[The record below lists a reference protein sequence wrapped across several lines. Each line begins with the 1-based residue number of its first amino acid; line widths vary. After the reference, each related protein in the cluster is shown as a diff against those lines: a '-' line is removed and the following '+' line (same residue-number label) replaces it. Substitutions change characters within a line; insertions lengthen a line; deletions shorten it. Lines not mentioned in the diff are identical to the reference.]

1 MFVRGRGCV
10 RTPGMPGSS
19 MNIRKKDSRKNERA
33 VTDMKTRM
41 TDSLKNHGY
50 ILGVALRQS
59 KLYFFVFFA
68 TILVANAKDIA
79 LVVAPKYIFDAM
91 QFGGSF
97 SAILLPV
104 LIYLALYLGLHGML
118 HGLTYGKKVM
128 EMKLKV
134 CLNVKLG
141 EKFMRTDYSFLE
153 EHTAVDM
160 FERAKTAIS
169 GGISDLQTLGVVEE
183 QGISGYFEQLYRL
196 IKDIILLF
204 GMLYVFRYMEWTT
217 LLMVLVCIALNTV
230 FSMIQ
235 MRAKV
240 AVRDKAAPAHNRRR
254 YCNRLL
260 RTFEYGKE
268 FRVFGMNKL
277 VVSKW
282 QACTDEFLT
291 VRDYYQRRCWFASIL
306 FFIVNNGMR
315 FLVLVSLVFKLRG
328 GVISVGDFTMIFAAI
343 LTFSDT
349 AQDLLQAVLA
359 LNLFS
364 GFMTD
369 YRKCMQL
376 PERVGTAGEE
386 ELAGSACEIEFKN
399 VWYRYNGTAE
409 DTYALKNIN
418 VVLRPGEKVSIVGF
432 NGAGKTTFIKLL
444 LGLYEPTKGEILMNG
459 KNVKEYAEK
468 SLRRYMSAVFQDF
481 KIFAMSVE
489 ENITLG
495 ADGPEGSLTKG
506 MERAGI
512 RERIELLSKKEKSVI
527 GGFFEEGDLL
537 LSGGESQ
544 KIAMARSFY
553 RRTPVIALDEP
564 TSALD
569 VVSEDK
575 MYKSVMEKAEG
586 ETILFISHRLASARF
601 CDRILVFD
609 SGEVIEEGSHGA
621 LLAKKGCYYEMWN
634 VQAEKF
640 NGRGAYE
647 EL

>member
-1 MFVRGRGCV
+1 ME
-10 RTPGMPGSS
+10 
-19 MNIRKKDSRKNERA
+19 KKKSDG
-33 VTDMKTRM
+33 
-41 TDSLKNHGY
+41 LKNHVY
-50 ILGVALRQS
+50 ILGVALKQS
-59 KLYFFVFFA
+59 KLYFCIFFLM
-68 TILVANAKDIA
+68 IMVANVKDIA

-97 SAILLPV
+97 QAILLPV
-104 LIYLALYLGLHGML
+104 FVYLALYLGLHGIL
-118 HGLTYGKKVM
+118 HGLTYGKKIL

-134 CLNVKLG
+134 LLNVKLG

-153 EHTAVDM
+153 EHTSVDM

-169 GGISDLQTLGVVEE
+169 GGISDLQTIGLIEE

-196 IKDIILLF
+196 IKDVILLF

-217 LLMVLVCIALNTV
+217 LVVVLVCIALNTV

-235 MRAKV
+235 MRAKA
-240 AVRDKAAPAHNRRR
+240 AVREKAAPAHARRR

-268 FRVFGMNKL
+268 FRVFGMNQL

-282 QACTDEFLT
+282 QECTDEFLA
-291 VRDYYQRRCWFASIL
+291 VRDYYQRRCWVASI
-306 FFIVNNGMR
+306 FYFIVNNGMR
-315 FLVLVSLVFKLRG
+315 FTVLVSLIFKLKG
-328 GVISVGDFTMIFAAI
+328 GTISVGDFTMIFGAI

-359 LNLFS
+359 LNIFS

-376 PERVGTAGEE
+376 PEKEAKSGGV
-386 ELAGSACEIEFKN
+386 ELANGAYEIEFKG
-399 VWYRYNGTAE
+399 VWYRYSGTAE

-418 VVLRPGEKVSIVGF
+418 VVIRPGEKLSIVGF

-444 LGLYEPTKGEILMNG
+444 LGLYEPTRGEILING
-459 KNVKEYAEK
+459 RNVKEYSES
-468 SLRRYMSAVFQDF
+468 SLRRYRSAVFQDY
-481 KIFAMSVE
+481 KIFALSVE

-495 ADGPEGSLTKG
+495 ADGTEQCLSEC

-512 RERIELLSKKEKSVI
+512 KGRIERLPKKEKAVI

-544 KIAMARSFY
+544 KIAMARSFF

-575 MYKSVMEKAEG
+575 MYKSVMEQAKD

-609 SGEVIEEGSHGA
+609 SGEITEEGAHEE
-621 LLAKKGCYYEMWN
+621 LVTRKGCYWQMWN

>member
-1 MFVRGRGCV
+1 MKSGKAFYESVV
-10 RTPGMPGSS
+10 
-19 MNIRKKDSRKNERA
+19 KK
-33 VTDMKTRM
+33 MKTKVH
-41 TDSLKNHGY
+41 DSLKNHFY
-50 ILGVALRQS
+50 ILGAALKQS
-59 KLYFFVFFA
+59 KLYFCIFFV
-68 TILVANAKDIA
+68 TILVANAKDLA

-104 LIYLALYLGLHGML
+104 FVYVALYFGLHGIL
-118 HGLTYGKKVM
+118 HGLTYGKKVL
-128 EMKLKV
+128 EMKLKMR
-134 CLNVKLG
+134 LNVKLS

-169 GGISDLQTLGVVEE
+169 GGISDLQTIGIIEE

-204 GMLYVFRYMEWTT
+204 GVLYVFRYMEWTT
-217 LLMVLVCIALNTV
+217 LVLVLICIVLNTV
-230 FSMIQ
+230 FSLIQ
-235 MRAKV
+235 MRAKN
-240 AVRDKAAPAHNRRR
+240 AVREKAAPAHNRRR

-282 QACTDEFLT
+282 QECTDEFLS
-291 VRDYYQRRCWFASIL
+291 VRDYYQKRCWFASIL
-306 FFIVNNGMR
+306 YFIVNNGMR
-315 FLVLVSLVFKLRG
+315 FFVLVSLIYKLKDG
-328 GVISVGDFTMIFAAI
+328 AISVGDFTMIFAAI

-349 AQDLLQAVLA
+349 AQDLLQAILA
-359 LNLFS
+359 LNIFS

-376 PERVGTAGEE
+376 PENEECSGDVELTEGTY
-386 ELAGSACEIEFKN
+386 EIEFKN
-399 VWYRYNGTAE
+399 VWYHYSGTAE
-409 DTYALKNIN
+409 DTYALKNVN
-418 VVLRPGEKVSIVGF
+418 VVLRPGEKVSVVGF

-444 LGLYEPTKGEILMNG
+444 LGLYEPTKGEILING
-459 KNVKEYAEK
+459 KNRKEYSAR
-468 SLRRYMSAVFQDF
+468 SLRRVMSAVFQDY
-481 KIFAMSVE
+481 KIFALSVE

-495 ADGPEGSLTKG
+495 EKGSEHCLSES

-512 RERIELLSKKEKSVI
+512 GERVDRLPKKEKSVI
-527 GGFFEEGDLL
+527 GGFFDEGDLL

-544 KIAMARSFY
+544 KIAMARSFF
-553 RRTPVIALDEP
+553 RKTPVIALDEP

-575 MYKSVMEKAEG
+575 MYKSVMEKAKDEL
-586 ETILFISHRLASARF
+586 ILFISHRLASARF

-609 SGEVIEEGSHGA
+609 SGVITEEGSHEA
-621 LLAKKGCYYEMWN
+621 LLARKGCYYDMWS

-640 NGRGAYE
+640 IGGDGNE
-647 EL
+647 EME

>member
-1 MFVRGRGCV
+1 
-10 RTPGMPGSS
+10 
-19 MNIRKKDSRKNERA
+19 
-33 VTDMKTRM
+33 MKTRL
-41 TDSLKNHGY
+41 TDGLKNHSY
-50 ILGVALRQS
+50 ILGVALKQS
-59 KLYFFVFFA
+59 KLYFCIFFV

-79 LVVAPKYIFDAM
+79 LVVAPKYIFDAL

-104 LIYLALYLGLHGML
+104 FVYLALYLGLHGIL
-118 HGLTYGKKVM
+118 HSLTYAKKVM

-134 CLNVKLG
+134 RLNVKLG

-315 FLVLVSLVFKLRG
+315 FLVLVSLIFKLRDG
-328 GVISVGDFTMIFAAI
+328 AISVGDFTMIFAAI

-376 PERVGTAGEE
+376 PEGAVESGEE
-386 ELAGSACEIEFKN
+386 ELTGGACEIAFKN
-399 VWYRYNGTAE
+399 VWYHYNGTAE

-418 VVLRPGEKVSIVGF
+418 VVLQPGEKISIVGF

-444 LGLYEPTKGEILMNG
+444 LGLYEPTKGEILING
-459 KNVKEYAEK
+459 KSVKEYSEK

-495 ADGPEGSLTKG
+495 ADDSEECLADG

-512 RERIELLSKKEKSVI
+512 RERVDLLAKKEKSVI

-553 RRTPVIALDEP
+553 RKTPVIALDEP
-564 TSALD
+564 TSARD

-575 MYKSVMEKAEG
+575 MYKSVMEKAEV

-609 SGEVIEEGSHGA
+609 SGEIIEEGSHGA

>member
-1 MFVRGRGCV
+1 
-10 RTPGMPGSS
+10 
-19 MNIRKKDSRKNERA
+19 
-33 VTDMKTRM
+33 MKTKLR
-41 TDSLKNHGY
+41 DSLKNHIY
-50 ILGVALRQS
+50 ILGVALKQS
-59 KLYFFVFFA
+59 KLYFCVFFV

-79 LVVAPKYIFDAM
+79 LVVAPKYIFDAL

-104 LIYLALYLGLHGML
+104 LVYLALYLLLHGIL

-134 CLNVKLG
+134 RLNVKLG

-153 EHTAVDM
+153 ENTAVDM

-169 GGISDLQTLGVVEE
+169 GGISDLQTLGMIEE

-196 IKDIILLF
+196 IKDIVLLF

-217 LLMVLVCIALNTV
+217 LVLVLVCIALNTV
-230 FSMIQ
+230 FSLIQ
-235 MRAKV
+235 MKARN

-282 QACTDEFLT
+282 QECTNEFLE

-315 FLVLVSLVFKLRG
+315 FLVLFSLIFKLRD
-328 GVISVGDFTMIFAAI
+328 GVISVGDFTMIFGAI

-349 AQDLLQAVLA
+349 AQDLLQAILA
-359 LNLFS
+359 LNIFS

-376 PERVGTAGEE
+376 PESEEKSGGED
-386 ELAGSACEIEFKN
+386 LAGGAYEIEFKN

-418 VVLRPGEKVSIVGF
+418 VVLHPGEKISIVGF

-444 LGLYEPTKGEILMNG
+444 LGLYEPTEGEILING
-459 KNVKEYAEK
+459 RNVKEYSER
-468 SLRRYMSAVFQDF
+468 SLRRYMSAVFQDY

-489 ENITLG
+489 DNITLG
-495 ADGPEGSLTKG
+495 ADGPAECLTES

-512 RERIELLSKKEKSVI
+512 RERVELLGKKEKAVI

-553 RRTPVIALDEP
+553 RKTPVIALDEP

-609 SGEVIEEGSHGA
+609 SGEITEEGFHGE
-621 LLAKKGCYYEMWN
+621 LLSQKGCYYEMWN

-640 NGRGAYE
+640 IGRGAYE

>member
-1 MFVRGRGCV
+1 MKLSKIVYESV
-10 RTPGMPGSS
+10 
-19 MNIRKKDSRKNERA
+19 
-33 VTDMKTRM
+33 VTDMKTRIL
-41 TDSLKNHGY
+41 DSLKNHGY
-50 ILGVALRQS
+50 ILGVALKQS
-59 KLYFFVFFA
+59 KLYFCVFFV
-68 TILVANAKDIA
+68 TILIANAKDIA

-97 SAILLPV
+97 QAILLPV
-104 LIYLALYLGLHGML
+104 LVYLALYLGLHGIL
-118 HGLTYGKKVM
+118 HGLTYGKKVL

-134 CLNVKLG
+134 RLNVKLG

-153 EHTAVDM
+153 EHAAVDM

-169 GGISDLQTLGVVEE
+169 GGISDLQTIGVIEE

-196 IKDIILLF
+196 IKNIVLLF

-217 LLMVLVCIALNTV
+217 LVLVLVCIALNTV

-235 MRAKV
+235 MRAKI
-240 AVRDKAAPAHNRRR
+240 AVRDKAAPAHARRR

-282 QACTDEFLT
+282 QACTDEFLS
-291 VRDYYQRRCWFASIL
+291 VRDYYQKRCWFASIL

-315 FLVLVSLVFKLRG
+315 FLVLVSLIYKLRDG
-328 GVISVGDFTMIFAAI
+328 AISVGDFTMIFAAI

-359 LNLFS
+359 LNVFS

-376 PERVGTAGEE
+376 PESETVFGKEARE
-386 ELAGSACEIEFKN
+386 ELGGGACEIEFKD

-409 DTYALKNIN
+409 ETYALRNIN
-418 VVLRPGEKVSIVGF
+418 VVLRPGEKISVVGF

-444 LGLYEPTKGEILMNG
+444 LGLYEPTKGEILING
-459 KNVKEYAEK
+459 KNVKEYTEI

-495 ADGPEGSLTKG
+495 AEGSEQCLEES

-512 RERIELLSKKEKSVI
+512 KERVEALPKKEKSVI

-544 KIAMARSFY
+544 KIAMARSFF
-553 RRTPVIALDEP
+553 RKTPVIALDEP

-575 MYKSVMEKAEG
+575 MYKSVMEQAKG

-609 SGEVIEEGSHGA
+609 SGRITEEGSHKE
-621 LLAKKGCYYEMWN
+621 LLARKGCYCEMWN

-640 NGRGAYE
+640 YGRGAYE
-647 EL
+647 EM

>member
-1 MFVRGRGCV
+1 
-10 RTPGMPGSS
+10 MPGKARETWNPQSGGAS
-19 MNIRKKDSRKNERA
+19 YESA
-33 VTDMKTRM
+33 VTEMKTKVL
-41 TDSLKNHGY
+41 DSLKNHGY
-50 ILGVALRQS
+50 ILGVALKQS
-59 KLYFFVFFA
+59 KLYFCIFFV
-68 TILVANAKDIA
+68 TILVANAKDLA
-79 LVVAPKYIFDAM
+79 LVVAPKYIFDAL

-104 LIYLALYLGLHGML
+104 FVYVALYFGLHGIL
-118 HGLTYGKKVM
+118 HGLTYGKKVL
-128 EMKLKV
+128 EMKLKMR
-134 CLNVKLG
+134 LNVKLS

-169 GGISDLQTLGVVEE
+169 GGISDLQTIGIIEE

-204 GMLYVFRYMEWTT
+204 GVLYVFRYMEWTT
-217 LLMVLVCIALNTV
+217 LVLVLICIALNTV
-230 FSMIQ
+230 FSLIQ
-235 MRAKV
+235 MRARN
-240 AVRDKAAPAHNRRR
+240 AVREKAAPAHNRRR

-282 QACTDEFLT
+282 QECTDEFLT
-291 VRDYYQRRCWFASIL
+291 VRDYYQKRCWFASIL

-315 FLVLVSLVFKLRG
+315 FFVLVSLIFKLKDG
-328 GVISVGDFTMIFAAI
+328 AISVGDFTMIFAAI

-359 LNLFS
+359 LNIFS

-376 PERVGTAGEE
+376 QESEEVCGEE
-386 ELAGSACEIEFKN
+386 ELEDGACEIEFKD
-399 VWYRYNGTAE
+399 VWYHYNGTTE
-409 DTYALKNIN
+409 DTYALKNVN
-418 VVLRPGEKVSIVGF
+418 VVLRPGEKVSVVGF

-444 LGLYEPTKGEILMNG
+444 LGLYEPTKGEILING
-459 KNVKEYAEK
+459 KNRKEYSAQ
-468 SLRRYMSAVFQDF
+468 SLRRYMSAVFQDY
-481 KIFAMSVE
+481 KIFALSVE
-489 ENITLG
+489 DNITLG
-495 ADGPEGSLTKG
+495 ESGSEQCLAES

-512 RERIELLSKKEKSVI
+512 GERVWRLPKKEKSVI
-527 GGFFEEGDLL
+527 GGFFDEGDLL

-544 KIAMARSFY
+544 KIAMARSFF
-553 RRTPVIALDEP
+553 RKTPVIALDEP

-575 MYKSVMEKAEG
+575 MYKSVMERAKDEL
-586 ETILFISHRLASARF
+586 ILFISHRLASARF

-609 SGEVIEEGSHGA
+609 SGEIAEEGSHEA
-621 LLAKKGCYYEMWN
+621 LLARRCCYFNMWS

-640 NGRGAYE
+640 IGGDADE
-647 EL
+647 EV

>member
-1 MFVRGRGCV
+1 
-10 RTPGMPGSS
+10 
-19 MNIRKKDSRKNERA
+19 
-33 VTDMKTRM
+33 MKIKQS
-41 TDSLKNHGY
+41 DSLKNHGF
-50 ILGVALRQS
+50 ILGTALKQS

-68 TILVANAKDIA
+68 AILAANIKDIA
-79 LVVAPKYIFDAM
+79 LVVAPKYIFDAL
-91 QFGGSF
+91 QFGSSF
-97 SAILLPV
+97 QAILLPV
-104 LIYLALYLGLHGML
+104 FVYLAIYFVMHGSLYV
-118 HGLTYGKKVM
+118 LTYGKKVL

-134 CLNVKLG
+134 RLNVKLG
-141 EKFMRTDYSFLE
+141 EKFMRADYSFLE
-153 EHTAVDM
+153 ENRAVDM

-169 GGISDLQTLGVVEE
+169 GGISDLQTIGVIEE
-183 QGISGYFEQLYRL
+183 QGLSGYFEQLYRL

-217 LLMVLVCIALNTV
+217 FLAVLVCIALNTV
-230 FSMIQ
+230 FSLIQ
-235 MRAKV
+235 MRAKT
-240 AVRDKAAPAHNRRR
+240 AVREKAAPAHNRRR

-277 VVSKW
+277 VISKW
-282 QACTDEFLT
+282 QECTDEFLT

-315 FLVLVSLVFKLRG
+315 FFVLVSLIFKLKDG
-328 GVISVGDFTMIFAAI
+328 AISVGDFTMIFAAI

-349 AQDLLQAVLA
+349 AQDLLQAIMA
-359 LNLFS
+359 LNIFS

-376 PERVGTAGEE
+376 PESEDCWGEE
-386 ELAGSACEIEFKN
+386 VLTEEACEIEFKN
-399 VWYRYNGTAE
+399 VWYRYSGTAE
-409 DTYALKNIN
+409 DAYALKNIN
-418 VVLRPGEKVSIVGF
+418 VTLKPGEKISVVGF

-444 LGLYEPTKGEILMNG
+444 LGLYEPTRGDIFING
-459 KNVKEYAEK
+459 KNRKEYAPETV
-468 SLRRYMSAVFQDF
+468 RRYMSAVFQDY

-495 ADGPEGSLTKG
+495 MEGEDGVLSESMK
-506 MERAGI
+506 RAGI
-512 RERIELLSKKEKSVI
+512 SERIERLPQKEKAVI

-569 VVSEDK
+569 VVSEDS
-575 MYKSVMEKAEG
+575 MYKNVMEQAKE
-586 ETILFISHRLASARF
+586 EMILFISHRLASARF

-609 SGEVIEEGSHGA
+609 SGEIIEAGTHSE
-621 LLAKKGCYYEMWN
+621 LLEKKGCYFEMWS

-640 NGRGAYE
+640 FGRDAYE

>member
-1 MFVRGRGCV
+1 
-10 RTPGMPGSS
+10 
-19 MNIRKKDSRKNERA
+19 
-33 VTDMKTRM
+33 MKTRVC
-41 TDSLKNHGY
+41 DSLKNHGF
-50 ILGVALRQS
+50 ILGTALKQS

-68 TILVANAKDIA
+68 AILVANIKEIA

-97 SAILLPV
+97 QAILLPV
-104 LIYLALYLGLHGML
+104 FVYLAIYLLMHGALY
-118 HGLTYGKKVM
+118 GLTYGKKVM

-134 CLNVKLG
+134 RLNVKLG
-141 EKFMRTDYSFLE
+141 EKFMKADYSFLE
-153 EHTAVDM
+153 EHKAVEM

-169 GGISDLQTLGVVEE
+169 GGISDLQTFGVIEE

-204 GMLYVFRYMEWTT
+204 GMFYVFRYMEWTT
-217 LLMVLVCIALNTV
+217 LLLVLVCIALNTV

-235 MRAKV
+235 MRAKI
-240 AVRDKAAPAHNRRR
+240 AVRDKAAPAHERRR

-282 QACTDEFLT
+282 RECTDEFLR
-291 VRDYYQRRCWFASIL
+291 VRDYYQKRCWIASIL

-315 FLVLVSLVFKLRG
+315 FFLLVSLIFKLKDG
-328 GVISVGDFTMIFAAI
+328 AISVGDFTMIFTAI

-359 LNLFS
+359 MNIFS

-376 PERVGTAGEE
+376 PDGEE
-386 ELAGSACEIEFKN
+386 KDDREELTEEAYEIEFKN
-399 VWYRYNGTAE
+399 VWYHYNGTGEEA
-409 DTYALKNIN
+409 YALKNIN
-418 VVLRPGEKVSIVGF
+418 VVLKPGEKISVVGF

-444 LGLYEPTKGEILMNG
+444 LGLYEPTKGEILLNG
-459 KNVKEYAEK
+459 KNRKEYSPSSIK
-468 SLRRYMSAVFQDF
+468 RYMSAVFQDY

-495 ADGPEGSLTKG
+495 MSGSEQCLTES

-512 RERIELLSKKEKSVI
+512 RERIKRLPKGEKAVI

-544 KIAMARSFY
+544 KIAMARSFF
-553 RRTPVIALDEP
+553 RKTPVIALDEP

-575 MYKSVMEKAEG
+575 MYKSVMERAKDEM
-586 ETILFISHRLASARF
+586 ILFISHRLASARF

-609 SGEVIEEGSHGA
+609 SGEIIEEGGHQE
-621 LLAKKGCYYEMWN
+621 LLARKGCYYEMWN

-647 EL
+647 EV

>member
-1 MFVRGRGCV
+1 
-10 RTPGMPGSS
+10 
-19 MNIRKKDSRKNERA
+19 
-33 VTDMKTRM
+33 MKTKVL
-41 TDSLKNHGY
+41 DSLKNHGY
-50 ILGVALRQS
+50 ILGIALKQS
-59 KLYFFVFFA
+59 KLYFCIFFV
-68 TILVANAKDIA
+68 TILVANAKDLA
-79 LVVAPKYIFDAM
+79 LVVAPKYIFDAL

-104 LIYLALYLGLHGML
+104 FVYVALYFGLHGIL
-118 HGLTYGKKVM
+118 HGLTYGKKVL
-128 EMKLKV
+128 EMKLKMR
-134 CLNVKLG
+134 LNVKLS

-169 GGISDLQTLGVVEE
+169 GGISDLQTIGIIEE

-196 IKDIILLF
+196 LKDIILLF
-204 GMLYVFRYMEWTT
+204 GVLYVFRYMEWTT
-217 LLMVLVCIALNTV
+217 LVLVLICIALNTV
-230 FSMIQ
+230 FSLIQ
-235 MRAKV
+235 MRARN
-240 AVRDKAAPAHNRRR
+240 AVREKAAPAHNRRR

-282 QACTDEFLT
+282 QECTDEFLT
-291 VRDYYQRRCWFASIL
+291 VRDYYQKRCWFASIL

-315 FLVLVSLVFKLRG
+315 FFVLVSLIFKLKDG
-328 GVISVGDFTMIFAAI
+328 AISVGDFTMIFAAI

-359 LNLFS
+359 LNIFS

-376 PERVGTAGEE
+376 QESEEVCGEE
-386 ELAGSACEIEFKN
+386 ELAEGACEIEFKN
-399 VWYRYNGTAE
+399 VWYHYSGTAE
-409 DTYALKNIN
+409 DAYALKNIN
-418 VVLRPGEKVSIVGF
+418 VVLRPGEKVSVVGF

-444 LGLYEPTKGEILMNG
+444 LGLYEPTKGEILING
-459 KNVKEYAEK
+459 KNRKEYSAQ
-468 SLRRYMSAVFQDF
+468 SLRRYMSAVFQDY
-481 KIFAMSVE
+481 KIFALGVE
-489 ENITLG
+489 DNITLG
-495 ADGPEGSLTKG
+495 ESGSEQCLKES

-512 RERIELLSKKEKSVI
+512 GERIERLPKKEKSVI
-527 GGFFEEGDLL
+527 GGFFDEGDLL

-544 KIAMARSFY
+544 KIAMARSFF
-553 RRTPVIALDEP
+553 RKTPVIALDEP

-575 MYKSVMEKAEG
+575 MYKSVMEQAKE
-586 ETILFISHRLASARF
+586 EMILFISHRLASARF

-609 SGEVIEEGSHGA
+609 SGVITEEGSHEA
-621 LLAKKGCYYEMWN
+621 LLARRGCYFDMWS

-640 NGRGAYE
+640 MGGDADE
-647 EL
+647 EV

>member
-1 MFVRGRGCV
+1 
-10 RTPGMPGSS
+10 
-19 MNIRKKDSRKNERA
+19 MNVSKAIYESV
-33 VTDMKTRM
+33 VTDMKTRLL
-41 TDSLKNHGY
+41 DSWKNHGY

-59 KLYFFVFFA
+59 KLYFCVFFV
-68 TILVANAKDIA
+68 TILVANAKEIA
-79 LVVAPKYIFDAM
+79 LVVAPKYIFDAL

-104 LIYLALYLGLHGML
+104 FLYLVLYLVLHGIL
-118 HGLTYGKKVM
+118 HGLIYGKKVM

-134 CLNVKLG
+134 RLNVALG
-141 EKFMRTDYSFLE
+141 KKFMRADYSFLE
-153 EHTAVDM
+153 EHSAVDM

-169 GGISDLQTLGVVEE
+169 GGISDLQTVGVIEE

-196 IKDIILLF
+196 LKDIILLF

-217 LLMVLVCIALNTV
+217 LLLVLVCIALNTV

-240 AVRDKAAPAHNRRR
+240 AVRDKAAPAHARRR

-268 FRVFGMNKL
+268 FRLFGMNKL

-282 QACTDEFLT
+282 QECTNEFLS
-291 VRDYYQRRCWFASIL
+291 VRDYYQKRCWFASIL
-306 FFIVNNGMR
+306 FFVVNNGMR
-315 FLVLVSLVFKLRG
+315 FFVLVSLIFKLKDG
-328 GVISVGDFTMIFAAI
+328 AISVGDFTMIFAAI

-359 LNLFS
+359 LNIFS

-369 YRKCMQL
+369 YRRCMQL
-376 PERVGTAGEE
+376 PEGVESSGWEKQDDREEVGTGAY
-386 ELAGSACEIEFKN
+386 EIEFKN
-399 VWYRYNGTAE
+399 VWYHYNGTAE

-418 VVLRPGEKVSIVGF
+418 VVLRPGEKISVVGF

-444 LGLYEPTKGEILMNG
+444 LGLYEPTRGEILING
-459 KNVKEYAEK
+459 KNIKGYSAD

-489 ENITLG
+489 ENIMLG
-495 ADGPEGSLTKG
+495 AEGTEQCLAES
-506 MERAGI
+506 MDRAGI
-512 RERIELLSKKEKSVI
+512 RERVEVLPKKEKSVI

-544 KIAMARSFY
+544 KIAMARSFF
-553 RRTPVIALDEP
+553 RKTPVIALDEP

-569 VVSEDK
+569 VVSEDT
-575 MYKSVMEKAEG
+575 MYKSVMEQAKG

-609 SGEVIEEGSHGA
+609 SGEITEQGSHGE
-621 LLAKKGCYYEMWN
+621 LLARKGCYSEMWN

-647 EL
+647 EV

>member
-1 MFVRGRGCV
+1 
-10 RTPGMPGSS
+10 
-19 MNIRKKDSRKNERA
+19 
-33 VTDMKTRM
+33 MKTKVR
-41 TDSLKNHGY
+41 DSLKNHGY
-50 ILGVALRQS
+50 ILGTALKQS
-59 KLYFFVFFA
+59 KLFFCVFFA

-97 SAILLPV
+97 QEILLPV
-104 LIYLALYLGLHGML
+104 FVYLSIYLVAHGAL
-118 HGLTYGKKVM
+118 HGLTYGKKVL
-128 EMKLKV
+128 EMVLKV
-134 CLNVKLG
+134 RLNVSLG
-141 EKFMRTDYSFLE
+141 EKFMKADYSFLE

-169 GGISDLQTLGVVEE
+169 GGISDLQTIGIIEE

-196 IKDIILLF
+196 IKDILLLF
-204 GMLYVFRYMEWTT
+204 GMLYVFRYMEWST
-217 LLMVLVCIALNTV
+217 LVLVFGCIALNTV

-235 MRAKV
+235 MRAKA
-240 AVRDKAAPAHNRRR
+240 AVREKAAPAHARRR

-260 RTFEYGKE
+260 RSFEYGKE

-282 QACTDEFLT
+282 KECTDEFLK

-315 FLVLVSLVFKLRG
+315 FFVLVSLIFKLKDG
-328 GVISVGDFTMIFAAI
+328 AISVGDFTMIFGAI

-359 LNLFS
+359 LNIFS
-364 GFMTD
+364 GFMAD
-369 YRKCMQL
+369 YRRCMQL
-376 PERVGTAGEE
+376 PEREEKSGGEE
-386 ELAGSACEIEFKN
+386 LTDGACEIEFKD
-399 VWYRYNGTAE
+399 VWYHYSGTAE
-409 DTYALKNIN
+409 AAYALKNIN
-418 VVLRPGEKVSIVGF
+418 VVLRLGEKISVVGY

-444 LGLYEPTKGEILMNG
+444 LGLYEPTKGEILING
-459 KNVKEYAEK
+459 KNRNEY
-468 SLRRYMSAVFQDF
+468 SSDSIRRYMSAVFQDY

-495 ADGPEGSLTKG
+495 TKG
-506 MERAGI
+506 AEQCLTESMERAGI
-512 RERIELLSKKEKSVI
+512 RERVERLPKKEKAVV

-544 KIAMARSFY
+544 KLAMARSFY
-553 RRTPVIALDEP
+553 RKTPVIALDEP

-575 MYKSVMEKAEG
+575 MYKSVMEQAKDEM
-586 ETILFISHRLASARF
+586 ILFISHRLASARL
-601 CDRILVFD
+601 CNRILVFD
-609 SGEVIEEGSHGA
+609 SGEIIEEGSHQE
-621 LLAKKGCYYEMWN
+621 LLVRKGCYYKMWN

-640 NGRGAYE
+640 NGRGDYE
-647 EL
+647 EV

>member
-1 MFVRGRGCV
+1 MD
-10 RTPGMPGSS
+10 
-19 MNIRKKDSRKNERA
+19 N
-33 VTDMKTRM
+33 
-41 TDSLKNHGY
+41 LKNHGY
-50 ILGVALRQS
+50 ILGIALRQS
-59 KLYFFVFFA
+59 RLYFCVFFV

-79 LVVAPKYIFDAM
+79 MVVAPKYIFDAM
-91 QFGGSF
+91 QFGGSYH
-97 SAILLPV
+97 AILLPV
-104 LIYLALYLGLHGML
+104 FVYLALYLGLHGLL
-118 HGLTYGKKVM
+118 HSLTYGKKIL

-134 CLNVKLG
+134 LLNVKLG
-141 EKFMRTDYSFLE
+141 EKFMRADYSFLE

-160 FERAKTAIS
+160 FERAKTAVS
-169 GGISDLQTLGVVEE
+169 GGISDLQTVGIIEE

-204 GMLYVFRYMEWTT
+204 SMLYVFRYMEWITF
-217 LLMVLVCIALNTV
+217 VLVFACIALNTM

-235 MRAKV
+235 MRAKA
-240 AVRDKAAPAHNRRR
+240 AVREKAAPAHARRR

-268 FRVFGMNKL
+268 FRVFGMNQL

-282 QACTDEFLT
+282 RDCTDEFLA
-291 VRDYYQRRCWFASIL
+291 VRDYYQRRCWLVSVL

-315 FLVLVSLVFKLRG
+315 FLVLVSLIFKLKG
-328 GVISVGDFTMIFAAI
+328 GDISVGDFTMIFAAI

-349 AQDLLQAVLA
+349 AQDLLQAILA
-359 LNLFS
+359 LNIFS

-376 PERVGTAGEE
+376 PEGK
-386 ELAGSACEIEFKN
+386 AGSGAEMRDDREALGNGAYEIEFKD
-399 VWYRYNGTAE
+399 VWYRYSGTAE

-418 VVLRPGEKVSIVGF
+418 VVLRPGEKISVVGF

-444 LGLYEPTKGEILMNG
+444 LGLYEPTKGEILING
-459 KNVKEYAEK
+459 KNVREYSTD
-468 SLRRYMSAVFQDF
+468 SLRRYMSAVFQDY

-495 ADGPEGSLTKG
+495 VDAEQQHLRKS

-512 RERIELLSKKEKSVI
+512 MERIELLPKKEKSVI
-527 GGFFEEGDLL
+527 GGFFEDEDLL

-569 VVSEDK
+569 VISEDR
-575 MYKSVMEKAEG
+575 MYKSVMEQAKG
-586 ETILFISHRLASARF
+586 ELILFISHRLASARF
-601 CDRILVFD
+601 CDRILVFA
-609 SGEVIEEGSHGA
+609 SGEITEEGAHQE
-621 LLAKKGCYYEMWN
+621 LLAAKGSYYQMWN

-640 NGRGAYE
+640 NGRDAYE

>member
-1 MFVRGRGCV
+1 MD
-10 RTPGMPGSS
+10 
-19 MNIRKKDSRKNERA
+19 N
-33 VTDMKTRM
+33 
-41 TDSLKNHGY
+41 LKNHGY
-50 ILGVALRQS
+50 ILGIALRQS
-59 KLYFFVFFA
+59 RLYFCVFFV

-79 LVVAPKYIFDAM
+79 MVVAPKYIFDAM
-91 QFGGSF
+91 QFGGSYH
-97 SAILLPV
+97 AILLPV
-104 LIYLALYLGLHGML
+104 FVYLALYLGLHGLL
-118 HGLTYGKKVM
+118 HSLTYGKKIL

-134 CLNVKLG
+134 LLNVKLG
-141 EKFMRTDYSFLE
+141 EKFMRADYSFLE

-160 FERAKTAIS
+160 FERAKTAVS
-169 GGISDLQTLGVVEE
+169 GGISDLQTVGIIEE

-204 GMLYVFRYMEWTT
+204 SMLYVFRYMEWITF
-217 LLMVLVCIALNTV
+217 VLVFACIALNTM

-235 MRAKV
+235 MRAKA
-240 AVRDKAAPAHNRRR
+240 AVREKAAPAHARRR

-268 FRVFGMNKL
+268 FRVFGMNQL

-282 QACTDEFLT
+282 RDCTDEFLA
-291 VRDYYQRRCWFASIL
+291 VRDYYQRRCWLVSVL

-315 FLVLVSLVFKLRG
+315 FLVLVSLIFKLKG
-328 GVISVGDFTMIFAAI
+328 GDISVGDFTMIFAAI

-349 AQDLLQAVLA
+349 AQDLLQAILA
-359 LNLFS
+359 LNIFS

-376 PERVGTAGEE
+376 PEGKEVSGAEMRDDREALGNGAY
-386 ELAGSACEIEFKN
+386 EIEFKD
-399 VWYRYNGTAE
+399 VWYRYSGTAE

-418 VVLRPGEKVSIVGF
+418 VVLRPGEKISVVGF

-444 LGLYEPTKGEILMNG
+444 LGLYEPTKGEILING
-459 KNVKEYAEK
+459 KNVREYSTD
-468 SLRRYMSAVFQDF
+468 SLRRYMSAVFQDY

-495 ADGPEGSLTKG
+495 VDAEQQHLRKS

-512 RERIELLSKKEKSVI
+512 MERIELLPKKEKSVI
-527 GGFFEEGDLL
+527 GGFFEDEDLL

-569 VVSEDK
+569 VISEDR
-575 MYKSVMEKAEG
+575 MYKSVMEQAKG
-586 ETILFISHRLASARF
+586 ELILFISHRLASARF
-601 CDRILVFD
+601 CDRILVFA
-609 SGEVIEEGSHGA
+609 SGEITEEGAHQE
-621 LLAKKGCYYEMWN
+621 LLAAKGSYYQMWN

-640 NGRGAYE
+640 NGRDAYE